1 MTEAILRPMAYH
13 VVRYTPNLVRD
24 EWINIGVLLFDPASG
39 RVLRRLIDEP
49 AELARVRR
57 MHPGADEALLRRLPE
72 EFEAQFAGNGATNG
86 APNNVANETPTE
98 TKDGEQAGATD
109 GAHKTN
115 TAQKTLTR
123 LEQTLSNAVQLS
135 PQKGVLTADLE
146 AELDRLYRDHVE
158 PPRYARAFEDLASR
172 NAIRTRANQTFRTAG
187 IWPRLGRHLRVEEFT
202 FPGDPLRIDYSYRR
216 NGTRGFVQA
225 LPLGRDP
232 GQAKVLAF
240 TAEAIRSKLP
250 KSEFIAVSEVAPRPD
265 GNARHQFVVGLLEQ
279 RDIAVVPLTRLAEWA
294 RQIAPG
300 LHAANGG

>member
-1 MTEAILRPMAYH
+1 MPEAILRPLAYH

-39 RVLRRLIDEP
+39 RVVRRLVDEP

-72 EFEAQFAGNGATNG
+72 EFDAQFASNGAG
-86 APNNVANETPTE
+86 AET
-98 TKDGEQAGATD
+98 A
-109 GAHKTN
+109 
-115 TAQKTLTR
+115 LTR
-123 LEQTLSNAVQLS
+123 LQQTLSNAVQLS
-135 PQKGVLTADLE
+135 PQKGLLAEDMD

-158 PPRYARAFEDLASR
+158 PPRYTRTFEDLASR

-187 IWPRLGRHLRVEEFT
+187 IWPRLGRHVRVEEFT
-202 FPGDPLRIDYSYRR
+202 YPGDPLRIDYVYRR

-240 TAEAIRSKLP
+240 TADAIRSKVP
-250 KSEFIAVSEVAPRPD
+250 KSEFVAVSEVAPRPD

-279 RDIAVVPLTRLAEWA
+279 RDIPVIPLTRLAEWA

-300 LHAANGG
+300 LLAANGGG